1 MCGRYALKASPAELI
16 TFFKIAEC
24 VDFTPRFNIPPGTDI
39 PVIRRSPEGQRV
51 LHLLRWGL
59 VPHWAKDPT
68 IGNRLANARGESVA
82 EKPAF
87 REAFRKRRCLVPA
100 DGFYEW
106 KTEGRTKQP
115 YYFSRASGEPLAI
128 AGLWESWRAPD
139 GAILRT
145 VCLITTAANVLME
158 PIHERMP
165 VIVEQEDWADWMEG
179 PVEQANRLIVPYAGG
194 NLQCWPVDR
203 RMSRTT
209 EEGEKLIERVRL
221 EEGL

>member
-1 MCGRYALKASPAELI
+1 M
-16 TFFKIAEC
+16 
-24 VDFTPRFNIPPGTDI
+24 
-39 PVIRRSPEGQRV
+39 
-51 LHLLRWGL
+51 HLLRWGL

-115 YYFSRASGEPLAI
+115 YYFSRVSGEPLAL

-139 GAILRT
+139 GSILRT
-145 VCLITTAANVLME
+145 VGLITTAANALME

-165 VIVEQEDWADWMEG
+165 VILEPEDWAGWLEG
-179 PVEQANRLIVPYAGG
+179 PVEQASRLIVRMQETICNAARRSADESDDGG
-194 NLQCWPVDR
+194 GRKTDR
-203 RMSRTT
+203 TGTFGGRLIK
-209 EEGEKLIERVRL
+209 GWHPIERV
-221 EEGL
+221 